1 VRVREGKGAAYDF
14 ELKNKVTVIG
24 RGTDTDLRLTD
35 QSVSRRHAEIRVA
48 GGATMLNDLQST
60 NGTTVNG
67 TAVTTKALADGDEI
81 RLGETTIVYQ
91 GPRG

>member
-1 VRVREGKGAAYDF
+1 VADAPSAA
-14 ELKNKVTVIG
+14 
-24 RGTDTDLRLTD
+24 
-35 QSVSRRHAEIRVA
+35 
-48 GGATMLNDLQST
+48 T